1 MHTWA
6 VRPKQHCT
14 RGGEGGEFVP
24 FGHEDCMAQNWKLH
38 WNVSTVLSGV
48 VAVSLLNHIL
58 LRYLIL
64 LLLLADDEVSSFKY
78 SITSIKKSFVFM
90 IVIIFSMYLTGM
102 LVQIEGFGSNFRGK
116 PLISVNNY
124 FKNISPLKLQRQK
137 TVPFP
142 YFRVLLLFSGRKF
155 LLCALQLNALYSL

>member
-1 MHTWA
+1 M
-6 VRPKQHCT
+6 
-14 RGGEGGEFVP
+14 
-24 FGHEDCMAQNWKLH
+24 
-38 WNVSTVLSGV
+38 SGV
-48 VAVSLLNHIL
+48 VAVLLLNHIL

-78 SITSIKKSFVFM
+78 SITSINKNFVLNA
-90 IVIIFSMYLTGM
+90 VIFSMYLTGM
-102 LVQIEGFGSNFRGK
+102 LVQIEGFGSYFEGK

-137 TVPFP
+137 TVLFP
-142 YFRVLLLFSGRKF
+142 YFRVFLLFLGRKF

>member
-1 MHTWA
+1 
-6 VRPKQHCT
+6 
-14 RGGEGGEFVP
+14 
-24 FGHEDCMAQNWKLH
+24 
-38 WNVSTVLSGV
+38 
-48 VAVSLLNHIL
+48 
-58 LRYLIL
+58 
-64 LLLLADDEVSSFKY
+64 
-78 SITSIKKSFVFM
+78 M
-90 IVIIFSMYLTGM
+90 IVIIFSVYLTGM

-155 LLCALQLNALYSL
+155 LCFATKCTVFPLRREITVFTRV